1 MEDYMFNNT
10 GTLFASEGAMV
21 VLTFLPMILYLVL
34 TGFGVYFI
42 IKVIKFMNAKTKSD
56 QIRNEKMD
64 ELIKAISRNSDVF
77 K

>member
-1 MEDYMFNNT
+1 MFTNT
-10 GTLFASEGAMV
+10 GSLFASDSAFV
-21 VLTFLPMILYLVL
+21 VLTFLPMILYVVL